1 MAGAQTTTA
10 AINAPSRKIFRPMF
24 RARWQN
30 MQNIVNDSAFID
42 MIPEPYV
49 SYYIAFIQQC
59 LQWSR
64 GFVPMLHRSD
74 FFSTGMGYTVCEIFA
89 RECTS
94 GGYRIESV
102 NKEQQA
108 FMEQWAKNDH
118 FSDDLSRLFFD
129 TNAGGNALLVLTPVN
144 GDAYASVYPVNR
156 CFFQIGRNGK
166 VSKATLLNRFTAGE
180 TAYYAKETRLY
191 MNGKAYYRVRLGKGT
206 LVVSPTWN
214 SASCKTVPDEI
225 QAQWEF
231 NYGDIKPETW
241 YELPFKSIG
250 VYNVPNKPLASAIA
264 DMPGYSDSTL
274 YTALD
279 ILYSIDYNY
288 TQAQVDMY
296 FGKSRALVPKQMAG
310 ASINTGAMGRN
321 SQVGANGERV
331 IGVNVAEG
339 LSFAET
345 IHSTPLDDQFYT
357 EIKTN
362 GVDGKPIQPTLLQP
376 DLRGEA
382 HKYIRDADLEL
393 LASKVGLSSSTLANH
408 LTNNKQKTNDEI
420 NAEQDTTAS
429 SVAMK
434 RNLATTPIN
443 EMLKDVALF
452 YGYTDNVEIVWGRTN
467 INTSAQNQQ
476 LLAELQADALPLRE
490 YLKRRYPELSEAEVE
505 QWAKDIETQKEKK
518 QQQGGGLF
526 DEQALY
532 GDMTE
537 TTNDE

>member
-1 MAGAQTTTA
+1 MAYAQTTTA
-10 AINAPSRKIFRPMF
+10 VLNAPSRKIFRPMF

-94 GGYRIESV
+94 GGYRIESTD
-102 NKEQQA
+102 KELQK
-108 FMEQWAKNDH
+108 FMEQWAK
-118 FSDDLSRLFFD
+118 SDNFTEDLSKLFFD
-129 TNAGGNALLVLTPVN
+129 TNAGGNALLVLTPI
-144 GDAYASVYPVNR
+144 GREAYASVYPINR

-206 LVVSPTWN
+206 LVTSPTWN
-214 SASCKTVPDEI
+214 SSSYKVVPDEVK
-225 QAQWEF
+225 AQWEF

-241 YELPFKSIG
+241 YELPFNSIG
-250 VYNVPNKPLASAIA
+250 VYNVPNKPLAAAVA
-264 DMPGYSDSTL
+264 DLPGYSDSTL

-296 FGKSRALVPKQMAG
+296 FGKSRALVPKQMMGG
-310 ASINTGAMGRN
+310 AINTNTTQMGPK
-321 SQVGANGERV
+321 GERV
-331 IGVNVAEG
+331 IGVQVADGMSYTEAI
-339 LSFAET
+339 S
-345 IHSTPLDDQFYT
+345 SVPLDEQFYT

-362 GVDGKPIQPTLLQP
+362 GIDGKPIQPTLLQP
-376 DLRGEA
+376 ELRGEA

-420 NAEQDTTAS
+420 NAEQDTTTS
-429 SVAMK
+429 SVSMK
-434 RNLATTPIN
+434 RALATNPIN
-443 EMLKDVALF
+443 DLLNDVASF
-452 YGYTDNVEIVWGRTN
+452 YGFTATAEIVWGKMN
-467 INTSAQNQQ
+467 VNTAGQNRQ
-476 LLAELQADALPLRE
+476 LLEELQADALPLRE
-490 YLKRRYPELSEAEVE
+490 YIKRRYPELSEDEVDEWMRQLEAQKKSKSQE
-505 QWAKDIETQKEKK
+505 QYGNA
-518 QQQGGGLF
+518 LF
-526 DEQALY
+526 DDKDYY
-532 GDMTE
+532 GNEGGDVVNGE
-537 TTNDE
+537 

>member
-10 AINAPSRKIFRPMF
+10 VINAPSRKIFRPMF

-30 MQNIVNDSAFID
+30 MQNIVNDSGFIE
-42 MIPEPYV
+42 MIPEPYL

-74 FFSTGMGYTVCEIFA
+74 FFSTGIGYTVCEIFA

-94 GGYRIESV
+94 GGYRIESP
-102 NKEQQA
+102 NKDLQK
-108 FMEQWAKNDH
+108 FMEKWAKDDH
-118 FSDDLSRLFFD
+118 FTDDLSKLFFD

-144 GDAYASVYPVNR
+144 GDAYVSVYPINR

-191 MNGKAYYRVRLGKGT
+191 MDGKAYYRVKLGKGT

-214 SASCKTVPDEI
+214 SAGYKVVPDEI

-231 NYGDIKPETW
+231 NYGNIKPDTW

-250 VYNVPNKPLASAIA
+250 VYNVQNKPLSAA
-264 DMPGYSDSTL
+264 LSDLPGYSDSTL

-310 ASINTGAMGRN
+310 ASINTGVVNRG
-321 SQVGANGERV
+321 Q
-331 IGVNVAEG
+331 IGVNVADG
-339 LSFAET
+339 ISFSEA
-345 IHSTPLDDQFYT
+345 INSAPLDDQFYT
-357 EIKTN
+357 EIKSN

-382 HKYIRDADLEL
+382 HRFIRDSDLEL
-393 LASKVGLSSSTLANH
+393 LASKVGLSSSTLENH
-408 LTNNKQKTNDEI
+408 LTNNTQKTNDEI
-420 NAEQDTTAS
+420 NAEQDTTSS

-434 RNLATTPIN
+434 RSLATTPIN
-443 EMLKDVALF
+443 ELLKDVALF
-452 YGYTDNVEIVWGRTN
+452 YGYTDSVEIVWGRTN
-467 INTSAQNQQ
+467 INTAAQNRQ
-476 LLAELQADALPLRE
+476 LLEELQADALPLRE
-490 YLKRRYPELSEAEVE
+490 YLKRRYSELSEAEVE
-505 QWAKDIETQKEKK
+505 QWAQEIEKQRKEK
-518 QQQGGGLF
+518 QSQGGGLF
-526 DEQALY
+526 GDQPLY

-537 TTNDE
+537 IANDE